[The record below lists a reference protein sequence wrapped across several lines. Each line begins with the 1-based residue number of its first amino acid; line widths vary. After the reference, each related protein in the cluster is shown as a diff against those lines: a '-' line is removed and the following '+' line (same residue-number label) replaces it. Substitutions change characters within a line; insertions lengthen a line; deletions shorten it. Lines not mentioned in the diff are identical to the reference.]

1 MTELHQIT
9 MPAHVFV
16 DSVRS
21 ASLPCDGQQTDHPA
35 VRLIAEWWNATA
47 APEHQSAYG
56 FSLYVRAGEG
66 WLSGNPEEHYVDAAT
81 WARVAGPQVKA
92 VLLGESI
99 VMLFNQRVCA
109 ESPHHFES
117 KGVDGSGGMS
127 GGKGPGEASG
137 NAILVRYAH
146 EALSLFPARF
156 PEAWRQVLMR
166 AELEAAAG

>member
-1 MTELHQIT
+1 MHQIT
-9 MPAHVFV
+9 MPAHVFAEA
-16 DSVRS
+16 VRK
-21 ASLPCDGQQTDHPA
+21 ASLPCHAQQIDHPA

-66 WLSGNPEEHYVDAAT
+66 WLSGNPEEGWVDAAT

-92 VLLGESI
+92 VLLGES
-99 VMLFNQRVCA
+99 VAVLFNQQVSA
-109 ESPHHFES
+109 ESPHYFES

-127 GGKGPGEASG
+127 GGKGAGEASG

-146 EALSLFPARF
+146 EALSMFPSRF
-156 PEAWRQVLMR
+156 PEAWGQVLAQ
-166 AELEAAAG
+166 AETENRNGLRP